1 MSGTPIEPGP
11 NVSDQERKTKK
22 LLLTHEEN
30 VQKVLHDVQ
39 AGDEKLKVLL
49 DAVRPA
55 DLAEML
61 GRLDDKDQVRAM
73 QLLDLRRGALV
84 LKRSR
89 TAVAAFLMERLPTDR
104 AADLLDA
111 LTVDD
116 RARILDGMPPAR
128 REQILPEM
136 EKKQADEVRQ
146 ALSWPRHSAGRLL
159 QTHVVKVPPDMTV
172 AQTLA
177 RIREVNTH
185 VEKVN
190 DVYIVDEKGVLI
202 GIASLRDLVC
212 ADAENTLSKIM
223 VTDVIT
229 AKPLD
234 DQELVAR
241 MISKYDFLSIPVVD
255 EKGVFLGICTVDDI
269 VDVLRHE
276 ATEDQLNQGGID
288 GHAIADL
295 PYLRVPIRTIVHTRI
310 WWLLMLFVA
319 ETLTGTVLRHFEDE
333 LAKVVALSFFIPL
346 LIGTGGNAGSQT
358 VSQIIRALALGEIE
372 PKDAF
377 AVFKREAT
385 AGLVLGILLGVVAFG
400 RALLWGT
407 SMPVSIAVAV
417 SILVICVWANTVGSL
432 VPLTAVRLGFDPTVM
447 SAPLIT
453 TLVDATGLFI
463 YFRIAGLILGL

>member
-1 MSGTPIEPGP
+1 MSGTPIDSGP
-11 NVSDQERKTKK
+11 KVSDQERRTKK
-22 LLLTHEEN
+22 LLIAHEES
-30 VQKVLHDVQ
+30 VQQ
-39 AGDEKLKVLL
+39 ALQDPGDEKLKVLL

-55 DLAEML
+55 DLAEL
-61 GRLDDKDQVRAM
+61 LERLSETDQVRAM
-73 QLLDLRRGALV
+73 QVLDLRRAALV
-84 LKRSR
+84 LKRAR
-89 TAVAAFLMERLPTDR
+89 TALAGWLMEQLPVER

-116 RARILDGMPPAR
+116 RARVLDAIPPER
-128 REQILPEM
+128 RDQILPEM

-146 ALSWPRHSAGRLL
+146 ALSWPRHTAGRLL
-159 QTHVVKVPPDMTV
+159 QTHVVRVAPETTV
-172 AQTLA
+172 GQALA
-177 RIREVNTH
+177 RIREVNLQ

-190 DVYIVDEKGVLI
+190 DVYVVDDKNVLV

-212 ADAENTLSKIM
+212 NDPDAPLSKVM
-223 VTDVIT
+223 VRDVIV
-229 AKPLD
+229 ARPND

-241 MISKYDFLSIPVVD
+241 LISKYDFLSIPVVD
-255 EKGVFLGICTVDDI
+255 DRGAFLGVCTVDDI

-276 ATEDQLNQGGID
+276 ATEDQLNQGAID
-288 GHAIADL
+288 GTMLADL
-295 PYLRVPIRTIVHTRI
+295 PYLRVPIRTIVRTRI

-372 PKDAF
+372 PKDALG
-377 AVFKREAT
+377 VVKREGT
-385 AGLVLGILLGVVAFG
+385 AGLVLGVLLGLVAFG
-400 RALLWGT
+400 RARMWGT
-407 SMPVSIAVAV
+407 SMEVSIAVAV